1 MVFEVAFAG
10 VSAGRKVC
18 RHNDQGA
25 SQQEAWTKAGRYKA
39 NARHP
44 DDS

>member
-25 SQQEAWTKAGRYKA
+25 SQREALKKEGQDTT
-39 NARHP
+39 NAQNP
-44 DDS
+44 DGS